1 MKLINAKHFSFIF
14 ELQLKKLPYYFSI
27 IVVLCEK
34 TNSVNGSLRLKIAL
48 GNYFLVRLFQGHGTE
63 NFCYR
68 EILGLDIPYH
78 ICPVVVI
85 CADG

>member
-1 MKLINAKHFSFIF
+1 M
-14 ELQLKKLPYYFSI
+14 
-27 IVVLCEK
+27 VVLCEK
-34 TNSVNGSLRLKIAL
+34 TNSVNGRLKMAL
-48 GNYFLVRLFQGHGTE
+48 GNYFLVLLFQGHGNR
-63 NFCYR
+63 NFHYR